1 MTPHPASKKGSRTM
15 KKICTAA
22 VMAAIALTANL
33 SIASVAHAGEGHWS
47 IGKGIQCRVVGFL
60 VVCGKT
66 RP

>member
-1 MTPHPASKKGSRTM
+1 M

-33 SIASVAHAGEGHWS
+33 SVVSVANAGEGHWS
-47 IGKGIQCRVVGFL
+47 IGKGIQCRLVGFR